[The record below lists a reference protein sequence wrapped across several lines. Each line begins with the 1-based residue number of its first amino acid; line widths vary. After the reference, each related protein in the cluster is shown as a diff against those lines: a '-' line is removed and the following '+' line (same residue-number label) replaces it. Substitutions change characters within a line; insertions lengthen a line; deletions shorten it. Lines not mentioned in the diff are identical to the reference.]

1 MLIIIILVDGEA
13 WNEDREA
20 VAAFSIPHL
29 PRSLLSAFFMDEC
42 ALGTSRNKFLPVAF
56 AIT

>member
-13 WNEDREA
+13 WNEDRKDD
-20 VAAFSIPHL
+20 AAFSIPHL
-29 PRSLLSAFFMDEC
+29 SRSLLSTFFMDEC
-42 ALGTSRNKFLPVAF
+42 PLGTLRNKFLPVAF